1 MTTAHC
7 NSSFRFCTLHSVA
20 ELTFFV
26 SRDID
31 SQTIPLHFESKH
43 FESKLDH
50 GQCWGIAENLNQQNF
65 LGYFF
70 TFSAASVNS
79 AFTILR
85 TLVLTDNIR
94 MANIVPNIW
103 FALPRG
109 TLVKLVTSPGM
120 FSSDE
125 EIRGLLVD
133 GQVYHAFC
141 NMFQSVSPYS
151 VITNDHSALSCS
163 PATVHQFL
171 KCILLN
177 VNRQSQTH
185 ISNSKKPDSSGQ
197 SCVLAPEPVG
207 RSAGS
212 SRCQR

>member
-1 MTTAHC
+1 M
-7 NSSFRFCTLHSVA
+7 
-20 ELTFFV
+20 
-26 SRDID
+26 
-31 SQTIPLHFESKH
+31 
-43 FESKLDH
+43 
-50 GQCWGIAENLNQQNF
+50 
-65 LGYFF
+65 
-70 TFSAASVNS
+70 
-79 AFTILR
+79 
-85 TLVLTDNIR
+85 DNIR
-94 MANIVPNIW
+94 MTNIGGLI
-103 FALPRG
+103 FGLHYRRS
-109 TLVKLVTSPGM
+109 LVKNLVTSPGM

-163 PATVHQFL
+163 PASLHQFL

-177 VNRQSQTH
+177 VNRQSQTQ
-185 ISNSKKPDSSGQ
+185 ISNSKRPDSSGQ